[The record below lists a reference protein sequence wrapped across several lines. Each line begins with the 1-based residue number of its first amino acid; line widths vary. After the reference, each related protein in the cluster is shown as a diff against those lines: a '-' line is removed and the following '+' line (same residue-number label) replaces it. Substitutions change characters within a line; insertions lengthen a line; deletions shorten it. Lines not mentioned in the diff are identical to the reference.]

1 VDQWSLDCL
10 GKKMATMAF
19 DPRRAFNIEA
29 AGIATVILSIAVA
42 ACNQLLN
49 GRLKQI
55 GKERQS

>member
-1 VDQWSLDCL
+1 VDQWSLDRL
-10 GKKMATMAF
+10 GKNGNMAF
-19 DPRRAFNIEA
+19 NPRRAFNIEA

-55 GKERQS
+55 GEERQS